1 MPTTPDDDLDVEAAW
16 AHHEGALAG
25 LRVLDLTRILS
36 GPFASMVL
44 ADLGADVIKVE
55 DTHGGDDTRRWGPP
69 FQGDDAA
76 YYHSVNRNK
85 RSLAVDL
92 KAQVGRGLVRRLA
105 ASADVVLENFRP
117 GTAQR
122 LGLGWPQ
129 LSALNPRLV
138 YGSVS
143 GFGQTGPESTRA
155 GYDAIA
161 QAMSGVMG
169 ITGPA
174 GGEPVRFGVAS
185 ADLGAGMWVTIGVL
199 AALRSRETTG
209 QGQQVDIA
217 LLDGQMSWLTYA
229 AQNFFA
235 TGERPHRH
243 GSAHPNIVPYQSFRT
258 SDGDLMVAVGNDSLW
273 RRFAP
278 VVGLG
283 HLADDPRFATNP
295 DRVRH
300 RDELLPLVEA
310 AFLARSSTQWAQ
322 LLEEAGVPAGPV
334 HEVPEALAQEQV
346 LARDMVV
353 DLPHSR
359 LGPLRTLGSPLKL
372 SGTPTTLRH
381 ASPTYG
387 EHTRDL
393 LAAMGLSPERVEA
406 LVAEGVVRG

>member
-1 MPTTPDDDLDVEAAW
+1 MSEAVPDVESAW
-16 AHHEGALAG
+16 VRRDGALAG

-55 DTHGGDDTRRWGPP
+55 DTRGGDDTRRWGPP

-76 YYHSVNRNK
+76 YFHSVNRNK

-92 KAQVGRGLVRRLA
+92 KSEVGLDLVRRLA
-105 ASADVVLENFRP
+105 LSADVVLENFRP
-117 GTAQR
+117 GTAAR
-122 LGLGWPQ
+122 LGLGWLQ

-143 GFGQTGPESTRA
+143 GFGHTGPESGRA

-174 GGEPVRFGVAS
+174 DGEPVRFGVAS

-199 AALRSRETTG
+199 AALRSRDVTG
-209 QGQQVDIA
+209 QGQHVDVA

-235 TGERPHRH
+235 TGERPRRY
-243 GSAHPNIVPYQSFRT
+243 GSAHPNIVPYQSFPT
-258 SDGDLMVAVGNDSLW
+258 AEGEIMVAVGNDSLW

-283 HLADDPRFATNP
+283 DLVDDPRFATNP
-295 DRVRH
+295 DRVSR
-300 RDELLPLVEA
+300 RDELLPLVSA
-310 AFLARSSTQWAQ
+310 AFLTRPSTEWAR
-322 LLEEAGVPAGPV
+322 LLEDAGVPAGPV
-334 HEVPEALAQEQV
+334 YEVPEALAQEQV
-346 LARDMVV
+346 VAREMVL
-353 DLPHSR
+353 DLPHTQ
-359 LGPLRTLGSPLKL
+359 LGPVRTLGSPLKL
-372 SGTPTTLRH
+372 SGTPTALRH

-393 LAAMGLSPERVEA
+393 LAAMGLADERIDA